1 MIIFITALAIM
12 SLISTTVIIV
22 LIVKQLRSNSQH
34 SKQKKMILEEGTTAQ
49 AVIQSIQQTNAQV
62 DNQPEVLLHLEVTK
76 PDGEVV
82 HTEVKAVIPIISIP
96 SFQKGSVIEVKY
108 MMIGQERRYEVV
120 GAYLPS

>member
-1 MIIFITALAIM
+1 MTIFFTALAVM
-12 SLISTTVIIV
+12 SLITATITIV
-22 LIVKQLRSNSQH
+22 LVVKLVRSNSQRY
-34 SKQKKMILEEGTTAQ
+34 KQKKMILAEGTTAQ
-49 AVIQSIQQTNAQV
+49 AVIKSIQQTNAQV

-96 SFQKGSVIEVKY
+96 SFQKGSVIEVKF